1 MTYCFIDSIVV
12 FCRVYNDFLNCYHD
26 EVEDTCGD
34 DAAEWTWEFDVRIL
48 QPQLDVNGCDLQ
60 RSSGDVGQ
68 GIYNAFTAAVIR
80 NTLMYDMYP

>member
-1 MTYCFIDSIVV
+1 MFGRISNKY
-12 FCRVYNDFLNCYHD
+12 LNCYHD
-26 EVEDTCGD
+26 AVEETCGD

-48 QPQLDVNGCDLQ
+48 QPQVDEYACDLQ